1 MTRRRKHQG
10 GQGRS
15 RRSWPAVLAALA
27 FFGLLASASIILTTL
42 HLHLE
47 PVAATS
53 SHGVPLLTAPRNPAP
68 VALPAVAQP
77 IDPGQPPASLP
88 AVDSAKETA
97 EVAAEDARIRVLLH
111 DAVRAYQPEV
121 VAYRGAL
128 PTLVLPAGAHV
139 YTAADLVQY
148 GALIMLANK
157 SALLLDNIFVSTQRP
172 AQPGF
177 PHAGCAVHGQHKR
190 RLRDDR
196 RVGRQPVVH
205 RHLQSAVHHHG
216 LGPGRQVGGCR
227 CG

>member
-1 MTRRRKHQG
+1 
-10 GQGRS
+10 
-15 RRSWPAVLAALA
+15 VLAALA
-27 FFGLLASASIILTTL
+27 FFGLLASTSIILTTL

-53 SHGVPLLTAPRNPAP
+53 SHGVPLLTAPRNPPP

-88 AVDSAKETA
+88 AVNSAKETA

-111 DAVRAYQPEV
+111 EAVRTYQPEV
-121 VAYRGAL
+121 IAYRGAL
-128 PTLVLPAGAHV
+128 PTLVLPAGSHV

-157 SALLLDNIFVSTQRP
+157 SALLLDNIFVSTN
-172 AQPGF
+172 AQLSLGSPTLD
-177 PHAGCAVHGQHKR
+177 ALYMHKR
-190 RLRDDR
+190 RLRDGR

-205 RHLQSAVHHHG
+205 RHPRSAVHHHG
-216 LGPGRQVGGCR
+216 LGPGHQVPGHRRG
-227 CG
+227 